1 MNFGTKKDGS
11 NYGSG
16 GSELSMRTEE
26 LRNHNAQSKQS
37 HWSLRDARLE
47 QLKPAYIDEEVTQ
60 EASSGDEQSP
70 KKTNKDITHTLEK

>member
-26 LRNHNAQSKQS
+26 LRNHNA
-37 HWSLRDARLE
+37 
-47 QLKPAYIDEEVTQ
+47 
-60 EASSGDEQSP
+60 
-70 KKTNKDITHTLEK
+70 